1 MIQKSQYHT
10 REDVKVVFTPRKF
23 MTDDQRFASRRP
35 DVLTFETE
43 VLENDITLAG
53 EILAKLQVSTTGTS
67 ADWIVKVIDV
77 FPADTENTD
86 DVQDHLKL
94 SNYHMLIR
102 SETMRGR
109 FRNSM
114 TNPEPFEPNQKTAVN
129 IKLQDV
135 LHTFKKGHKIQ
146 VQVQSTFF
154 PYIDINPQTYVD
166 NIFEAKAS
174 DFKAQTHKVYND
186 SAIEF
191 SVLK

>member
-1 MIQKSQYHT
+1 
-10 REDVKVVFTPRKF
+10 
-23 MTDDQRFASRRP
+23 
-35 DVLTFETE
+35 
-43 VLENDITLAG
+43 
-53 EILAKLQVSTTGTS
+53 
-67 ADWIVKVIDV
+67 
-77 FPADTENTD
+77 
-86 DVQDHLKL
+86 
-94 SNYHMLIR
+94 MLIR